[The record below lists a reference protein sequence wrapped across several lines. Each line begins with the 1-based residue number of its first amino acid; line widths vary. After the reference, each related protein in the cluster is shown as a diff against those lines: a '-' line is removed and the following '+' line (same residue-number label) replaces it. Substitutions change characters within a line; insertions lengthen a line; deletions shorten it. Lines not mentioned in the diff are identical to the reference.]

1 MTLTDTHE
9 QLRTLVDCFQ
19 VDDDVRKEIST
30 EDVGQGIQACVQIL
44 AECCSAL
51 MEDRFQCIDVLDCGD
66 PVPESLGAAVQ
77 SLKDKLAQAE
87 AEKNS
92 LQTQCSQHT
101 AENSELRKRN
111 EQLFQEVEKMETKL
125 KGKQN
130 DLETLKAQLKEIDE
144 AVRFR
149 KNNMADKCV
158 GTALD
163 LFKPQAKPREATAQS
178 SGAPSKQ
185 VESVSAVSS
194 TAREHIHTQ
203 TFREPSFIELSEEK
217 LRVLKERARKLEN
230 SLHGAIA
237 SMDKLRKAVPCGASK
252 ISSSSSSSAPNTA
265 TFVSLPTH
273 SPPRDAVKS
282 WMSASFEVT
291 NAASSSVTA
300 PVPKLGHFKP
310 TERRCFSE
318 RPPGKGHDEQ
328 DGRFQPSDK
337 ARWESRKAVRSRVG
351 QVSKCLRCQKLFT
364 TTDNHK
370 LACCFH
376 SKGKERMEVYSEGGQ
391 LVKVKYVWKCCHQN
405 GESDGCCYGHHV

>member
-1 MTLTDTHE
+1 MTGQVVLSDTLQ

-19 VDDDVRKEIST
+19 VEEEVRKEISSA
-30 EDVGQGIQACVQIL
+30 EDAGQGIQTCVQVL
-44 AECCSAL
+44 AECCNAL

-66 PVPESLGAAVQ
+66 PLPESLGAAVQ
-77 SLKDKLAQAE
+77 ALKERLARAE
-87 AEKNS
+87 AERNS
-92 LQTQCSQHT
+92 LQTQCSKCT
-101 AENSELRKRN
+101 AENAELRKRN
-111 EQLFQEVEKMETKL
+111 EQLFQEVEKMQSKM
-125 KGKQN
+125 KDKQG
-130 DLETLKAQLKEIDE
+130 DLETLKTQLKEIDE

-149 KNNMADKCV
+149 KSNLVDKCV

-163 LFKPQAKPREATAQS
+163 LFKPQARPPEPAARTSGASPKKAEGASAATSTPREDMY
-178 SGAPSKQ
+178 
-185 VESVSAVSS
+185 
-194 TAREHIHTQ
+194 TQ

-237 SMDKLRKAVPCGASK
+237 SMDKLRKAAPK
-252 ISSSSSSSAPNTA
+252 TSSSFPCSATTTA
-265 TFVSLPTH
+265 TFVTLPSH
-273 SPPRDAVKS
+273 PPPKEAVKS

-291 NAASSSVTA
+291 NATSASVTA

-318 RPPGKGHDEQ
+318 RPAGKSNDE
-328 DGRFQPSDK
+328 PSDK
-337 ARWESRKAVRSRVG
+337 GRWESRKAARSRAG

-391 LVKVKYVWKCCHQN
+391 LVKVKYVWKCCHQQ
-405 GESDGCCYGHHV
+405 GDSDGCCYGHHV